1 MTRARRRGLGCRLG
15 EDVLL
20 EPLGRHLEEE
30 GKKEGSRESERERWS
45 WGLGGMEERDDES
58 PLFPMND
65 ALDLF
70 EREKC
75 SYVLLPPEDQT

>member
-1 MTRARRRGLGCRLG
+1 MFFWSLLAVILKRKERRNARER
-15 EDVLL
+15 
-20 EPLGRHLEEE
+20 
-30 GKKEGSRESERERWS
+30 ERERWS
-45 WGLGGMEERDDES
+45 WGLGGMEERDLS
-58 PLFPMND
+58 LHFFPMND